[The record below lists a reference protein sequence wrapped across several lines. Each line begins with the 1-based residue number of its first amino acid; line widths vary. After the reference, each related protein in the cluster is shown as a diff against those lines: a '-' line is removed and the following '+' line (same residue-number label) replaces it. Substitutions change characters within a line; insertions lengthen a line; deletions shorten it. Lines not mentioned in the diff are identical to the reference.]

1 MSELLIHPVILAGG
15 AGTRLWP
22 LSTRRRPK
30 QFIRLLGGRSLFQ
43 EALRRS
49 CNLPNA
55 TGPLVVANNSHLD
68 YVIAQAKEIGIDPVG
83 CILEPE
89 GRNTAPALSL
99 AALWALHDYDDDCLL
114 LAMPSD
120 HYIKDLNKFREAIN
134 QGIPVAEKDGIV
146 TFGIAPT
153 SPESGY
159 GYLRASELSPGLDPS
174 DLKPLTVEAFVEKPD
189 QETAEKFVQ
198 SGRYLWN
205 SGIFMMR
212 PSVWLAELE
221 TRRPD
226 ISEACRDS
234 FDKGLVDGIV
244 LRPDTTG
251 FRSCPSESID
261 YSIIEPLVQDIGR
274 DFSPNAD
281 LKSPKC
287 YVVPLDV
294 GWSDIG
300 SWEALW
306 NISEKDIDGNL
317 VVGDVI
323 SDSTQNSIVRSEH
336 RRVVVVGMKDV
347 IVVETEDSV
356 LVLPISD
363 SQRVR
368 DIAPRMNSEG

>member
-1 MSELLIHPVILAGG
+1 M
-15 AGTRLWP
+15 
-22 LSTRRRPK
+22 
-30 QFIRLLGGRSLFQ
+30 
-43 EALRRS
+43 
-49 CNLPNA
+49 
-55 TGPLVVANNSHLD
+55 
-68 YVIAQAKEIGIDPVG
+68 
-83 CILEPE
+83 
-89 GRNTAPALSL
+89 
-99 AALWALHDYDDDCLL
+99 
-114 LAMPSD
+114 
-120 HYIKDLNKFREAIN
+120 
-134 QGIPVAEKDGIV
+134 
-146 TFGIAPT
+146 
-153 SPESGY
+153 
-159 GYLRASELSPGLDPS
+159 
-174 DLKPLTVEAFVEKPD
+174 
-189 QETAEKFVQ
+189 
-198 SGRYLWN
+198 
-205 SGIFMMR
+205 
-212 PSVWLAELE
+212 
-221 TRRPD
+221 
-226 ISEACRDS
+226 
-234 FDKGLVDGIV
+234 
-244 LRPDTTG
+244 RPDTTG

-274 DFSPNAD
+274 DSSPNAD

-368 DIAPRMNSEG
+368 DIVPRMNSEG

>member
-1 MSELLIHPVILAGG
+1 MSELPIQPVILAGG
-15 AGTRLWP
+15 VGTRLWP
-22 LSTRRRPK
+22 LSNRKRPK
-30 QFIRLLGGRSLFQ
+30 QFIRLVEGRSLFQ

-49 CNLPNA
+49 CNLPNV
-55 TGPLVVANNSHLD
+55 TGPLVVSNESHLD
-68 YVIAQAKEIGIDPVG
+68 YVIGQASEIGINPAC

-99 AALWALHDYDDDCLL
+99 AALWALHDYGDDCLL

-120 HYIKDLNKFREAIN
+120 HYIKDLNKFRKAIN
-134 QGIPVAEKDGIV
+134 QGIPAAEKDGIV

-159 GYLRASELSPGLDPS
+159 GYLRSSELSPGLASS
-174 DLKPLTVEAFVEKPD
+174 DLKPLTVDAFVEKPD
-189 QETAEKFVQ
+189 RATAEEFVQ

-226 ISEACRDS
+226 IWAACRDS
-234 FDKGLVDGIV
+234 FDKALVDGMV
-244 LRPDTTG
+244 LRPDSNS
-251 FRSCPSESID
+251 FLSCPSESID
-261 YSIIEPLVQDIGR
+261 YSIIEPLVQDTGR
-274 DFSPNAD
+274 DSSPNAD
-281 LKSPKC
+281 LKEPKC
-287 YVVPLDV
+287 YVIPLDV

-300 SWEALW
+300 SWQALW
-306 NISEKDIDGNL
+306 DISEKDIDGNL

-323 SDSTQNSIVRSEH
+323 LESTQNSIVRSEH

-356 LVLPISD
+356 LVLPVSE

-368 DIAPRMNSEG
+368 DIAPRINSEG